1 MYDKYVTEYAEGIA
15 KRKYK
20 LSEGLFHA
28 HYITG
33 QYESD
38 IWDFLTKIGVVHPPD
53 DDKHYRLA
61 DIEWDS
67 YDNSIELMDC
77 EDGFTLTTEQ
87 DRQIREELGFSI
99 IFVNYKNGPHL
110 YGNHTA
116 AMNAMPVIKDV

>member
-53 DDKHYRLA
+53 NEEHYRLA

-87 DRQIREELGFSI
+87 VRQIREELGFSI